1 MLEPT
6 TKRERPEIIKAAYL
20 ALRLTERRR
29 TAQAKVDELDR
40 QIAAVQ
46 ARVRALAG
54 GEQP

>member
-1 MLEPT
+1 MDERSG
-6 TKRERPEIIKAAYL
+6 KRERPEIIKAAYL

-29 TAQAKVDELDR
+29 TAQAKVDEIDA